1 MFLGYTSLSSF
12 STLLSTVSH
21 SPPHSHS
28 PLQWLHVVVHL
39 QAVCGMVLWAG
50 IWQPLI
56 RERVSWFYSFWD
68 SFEFFSFFGGGGLT
82 ECPGRPLAKM
92 FFHSVWRT
100 VPRIYYTIEVVHP
113 SLTEKHEMIMTLFHG
128 WAMLCGIICFPI
140 ENNKPLHII
149 LIVMCNVVSSSPAF
163 RNCELQ
169 TQPATLI

>member
-39 QAVCGMVLWAG
+39 QAVCGMVLWVG

-68 SFEFFSFFGGGGLT
+68 SFEFFFLFFGGGVDGVSRET
-82 ECPGRPLAKM
+82 TGQDF
-92 FFHSVWRT
+92 FFHNVWRT
-100 VPRIYYTIEVVHP
+100 VPRIYYTIEVEHP
-113 SLTEKHEMIMTLFHG
+113 SLTEKHEMIMTLSHG

-149 LIVMCNVVSSSPAF
+149 LIVSVMWCHHHQLSEIV
-163 RNCELQ
+163 NCKPNQL
-169 TQPATLI
+169 L